1 MSDDKKLKIV
11 GKTPEI
17 GRGTHLV
24 LRGGVQSED
33 GARPLLIRKQN
44 NTLAPQSFADATVN
58 PPAPRGLLM
67 KQPGASH
74 GPENP
79 ATPPPEAAPAR
90 GLLMKQP
97 GASRGPE
104 NPATPPP
111 EAAPA
116 RGLLMK
122 QPGASRGPENPATP
136 PPEAPPAR
144 GLLMRQAVAIPAP
157 AETPA
162 PAEPVRGL
170 VMKQAV
176 PPPPEAPPISDSQ
189 KANAIR
195 PSLSRTIVPVMP
207 AAQIIDSQPVKTI
220 QAASRPLAAAARNV
234 AGGLFGEVKQAK
246 RLNPMNSTL
255 MGETDNAVQPALPPP
270 VYEEEEAPAPAPSAF
285 RPRLG
290 NTEILDAMGNVYCRV
305 EIGQYYIG
313 ADAERHIVPA
323 AFTLAKYPVTK
334 RQFFDYLLE
343 TGVRF
348 SPEEMLAVNT
358 VAPYDECPMV
368 MLSWNDA
375 KDYCRWLRKKTGE
388 YYNLPF
394 VVEWEAAA
402 RGKEGL
408 PYPWGIQDPSTDMAN
423 FQDGSFVPVSTAA
436 VDYYESNVSPSGCVG
451 MVGNVMEWTND
462 SYEDD
467 REPHILKGGSWRAGI
482 DHCNTWADV
491 ISFPPDK
498 RMDFVGLRLLYVPK
512 EMFPAYKVS
521 NLQV

>member
-11 GKTPEI
+11 GKPPEN

-44 NTLAPQSFADATVN
+44 NTLAPQSFTDALAK
-58 PPAPRGLLM
+58 PPA
-67 KQPGASH
+67 S
-74 GPENP
+74 
-79 ATPPPEAAPAR
+79 R

-104 NPATPPP
+104 NPAAPPP
-111 EAAPA
+111 ETASAAP
-116 RGLLMK
+116 RGLLMRQGVAAPVPESPAPPAETPRGLMMK
-122 QPGASRGPENPATP
+122 QSAAP
-136 PPEAPPAR
+136 PPEAPP
-144 GLLMRQAVAIPAP
+144 VY
-157 AETPA
+157 
-162 PAEPVRGL
+162 
-170 VMKQAV
+170 
-176 PPPPEAPPISDSQ
+176 DSQ
-189 KANAIR
+189 KANSIK
-195 PSLSRTIVPVMP
+195 PSLARTIVPIMP
-207 AAQIIDSQPVKTI
+207 AAQVIDSQPVKTI

-246 RLNPMNSTL
+246 RLNPLNSTL
-255 MGETDNAVQPALPPP
+255 MSETANAVQPALPPP
-270 VYEEEEAPAPAPSAF
+270 VYEEEVAAPAVSAF
-285 RPRLG
+285 RSRLG

-305 EIGQYYIG
+305 EIGNYYIG

-323 AFTLAKYPVTK
+323 AFTMSKYPVTK

-343 TGVRF
+343 TGIRF
-348 SPEEMLAVNT
+348 TPEEMLAVNT
-358 VAPYDECPMV
+358 VAPYDDCPMV

-402 RGKEGL
+402 RGKEGF
-408 PYPWGIQDPSTDMAN
+408 PYPWGTEEPSTDMAN
-423 FQDGSFVPVSTAA
+423 FQDGNFVPVSTAA

>member
-11 GKTPEI
+11 GKNPDN

-44 NTLAPQSFADATVN
+44 NTLAPQSFAEIPSPPATAARGLLMKQ
-58 PPAPRGLLM
+58 PGTASAQEPPAAPPPEAAPAPRGLLM
-67 KQPGASH
+67 KQPGASR
-74 GPENP
+74 GPDNP
-79 ATPPPEAAPAR
+79 AAPPPEAAPAPR

-97 GASRGPE
+97 ASHGPE
-104 NPATPPP
+104 NPVSPPP
-111 EAAPA
+111 EAAP

-122 QPGASRGPENPATP
+122 QPLDAPTANP
-136 PPEAPPAR
+136 
-144 GLLMRQAVAIPAP
+144 Q
-157 AETPA
+157 
-162 PAEPVRGL
+162 PV
-170 VMKQAV
+170 
-176 PPPPEAPPISDSQ
+176 SDSQ
-189 KANAIR
+189 KANSIK
-195 PSLSRTIVPVMP
+195 PSLGRTIVPVLP
-207 AAQIIDSQPVKTI
+207 AAQVIDSQPVKTI
-220 QAASRPLAAAARNV
+220 QAASRPIASASRNA

-246 RLNPMNSTL
+246 RLSPMNSTL
-255 MGETDNAVQPALPPP
+255 MGQTANAVQPTLTPQVAPA
-270 VYEEEEAPAPAPSAF
+270 EEAAPAPAPSAF
-285 RPRLG
+285 RSRLG
-290 NTEILDAMGNVYCRV
+290 NTEILDALGNVYCRV
-305 EIGQYYIG
+305 EIGSYYVG

-334 RQFFDYLLE
+334 RQFFDYMLE

-375 KDYCRWLRKKTGE
+375 KEYCRWLRKKTGE

-408 PYPWGIQDPSTDMAN
+408 PYPWGTQDPTTDIAN

-436 VDYYESNVSPSGCVG
+436 VDYYESNVSPCGCVG

-482 DHCNTWADV
+482 DHCNTWSDV